1 MSRLYTKTGDHGMT
15 YLYDGSRRKKS
26 STFFDVLGDVDELS
40 SHIGLLC
47 SIIIDT
53 TTKKH
58 NSLYMF
64 FSNLFNNDKFL
75 NVYTNIFTPLESNNT
90 ELNSNGV
97 DKTITILRTIQVT
110 LLDIGSNI
118 AVVDIT
124 KKDKVPTIT
133 KNNINQLEV
142 LIDLYDTI
150 PLNEFVLTGVSQVD
164 SQCHVCR
171 SVCRRAERC
180 MWKLTDE
187 VDIDEHILQY
197 MNRLSDFFFAF
208 SRYLSNYAE
217 LKVSDIKHSNIES
230 VIN

>member
-1 MSRLYTKTGDHGMT
+1 MPSLYTKTGDNGMT
-15 YLYDGSRRKKS
+15 FLYDGSRRKKS

-53 TTKKH
+53 NTKKN

-64 FSNLFNNDKFL
+64 CSNFFKNDKFL
-75 NVYTNIFTPLESNNT
+75 NTYSNIFTK
-90 ELNSNGV
+90 LNSNHV
-97 DKTITILRTIQVT
+97 DNTPLDYNDVDETISILRNIQVT

-118 AVVDIT
+118 AVVDPT
-124 KKDKVPTIT
+124 KKDKVPKIT
-133 KNNINQLEV
+133 KNNINKLEL
-142 LIDLYDTI
+142 LIDLYDTV
-150 PLNEFVLTGVSQVD
+150 PLKEFVLTGVNQVD

-208 SRYLSNYAE
+208 SRYLSNYSE
-217 LKVSDIKHSNIES
+217 LKVSDIKNSNI
-230 VIN
+230 